1 MRKHSLE
8 LTTFHITQRDGGK
21 SVVFRAKGLKLL
33 SLTLCCF
40 GKKSFTSLSSNSFLG
55 KYMNSSGPSEHVL
68 HTNKEGMML
77 STFMHLFIEKST
89 RPRTL
94 EVGGEMLY
102 IDVTSNNRAEI

>member
-1 MRKHSLE
+1 M
-8 LTTFHITQRDGGK
+8 
-21 SVVFRAKGLKLL
+21 
-33 SLTLCCF
+33 
-40 GKKSFTSLSSNSFLG
+40 
-55 KYMNSSGPSEHVL
+55 L